1 MSSNLL
7 PGESVKTY
15 KAVVAQALDWR
26 MPRKRQTLPAM
37 DRKQPSNKDRTNDAD
52 RSGSDRRAREG
63 RSGEGS
69 ESALATLKSI
79 ERDRKRSKPA
89 DDSWNK

>member
-1 MSSNLL
+1 M
-7 PGESVKTY
+7 T
-15 KAVVAQALDWR
+15 
-26 MPRKRQTLPAM
+26 RKRQTLSAM
-37 DRKQPSNKDRTNDAD
+37 DRKQPSNKDRTNEAD

-79 ERDRKRSKPA
+79 ERDRKRTKPA

>member
-1 MSSNLL
+1 MRSNFLL
-7 PGESVKTY
+7 GESAKTY
-15 KAVVAQALDWR
+15 KAVAGQAVDWR
-26 MPRKRQTLPAM
+26 MTRKRQTPAM
-37 DRKQPSNKDRTNDAD
+37 DRKQPSNKDRTNEAD
-52 RSGSDRRAREG
+52 RSGSDRRARQG

-69 ESALATLKSI
+69 DSALATLKSI

>member
-1 MSSNLL
+1 MRRNLL

-15 KAVVAQALDWR
+15 KPIAAQALDWR
-26 MPRKRQTLPAM
+26 MTRKRQTLSAM
-37 DRKQPSNKDRTNDAD
+37 DRKQPSNKDRANDAD

-89 DDSWNK
+89 DDWNK

>member
-1 MSSNLL
+1 MRRNLL

-15 KAVVAQALDWR
+15 KPIAAQALDWR
-26 MPRKRQTLPAM
+26 MTRKRQTLSAM
-37 DRKQPSNKDRTNDAD
+37 DRKQPSNKDRANDAD

-89 DDSWNK
+89 DDGWNK